1 MPEQQYRLRWNEPG
15 VIDLS
20 DGAVI
25 PPDLEG
31 ARWRAYLSWYRAGNE
46 PLPALPPAPVVPRIS
61 KLEIVSRLTP
71 AEAEAI
77 RAARSDWP
85 EKEQMM
91 WEAAPPL
98 IQIDDPFLNAF
109 LTAVL
114 GEERCRE
121 ILSV

>member
-98 IQIDDPFLNAF
+98 IQVDDPFLNAF

>member
-77 RAARSDWP
+77 RAARSAWP

-109 LTAVL
+109 LTVVL